1 MATEVLVVTTLMG
14 FGDCLYM
21 TPFLRFLKKL
31 EYSVDVWAINPE
43 PFENNPDISTLK
55 KITDKKVIIPT
66 SYGAHWIFQKFDSN
80 GSNLHTID
88 HFTLKAFNFILR
100 AKEKNLV
107 FKYSPYDISYCEN
120 LLKKYDLISNK
131 YSMCNFVVIC
141 PAVTWPSRTL
151 PLEFY
156 QELIAKIQANGDKVV
171 LVGKTVAPLVNDLT
185 NSELAL
191 KESKNLYPVKS
202 FPNAIDLTNQL
213 TLHQLAA
220 LYDLSKMAINSEN
233 GNMVVSCTSDKCW
246 NLYLPTLTAPEYR
259 LPYRK
264 GCQQYRTVVI
274 NNPDDYY
281 YPSDYFL
288 ISKGSLN
295 LSHAPVLTPKVED
308 VYGAYLKINKA
319 FLSQANYI

>member
-1 MATEVLVVTTLMG
+1 MTKEALVVTTLMG

-21 TPFLRFLKKL
+21 TPFVHFLKQVG
-31 EYSVDVWAINPE
+31 YSVDVWAINPE
-43 PFENNPDISTLK
+43 PFQNNPDISTLK
-55 KITDKKVIIPT
+55 EIKDKRVTIP
-66 SYGAHWIFQKFDSN
+66 SNYSAHWIFQKFDNN
-80 GSNLHTID
+80 GSNLHTVD

-100 AKEKNLV
+100 AKEKDLV
-107 FKYSPYDISYCEN
+107 FRYSPDDMSYCES
-120 LLKKYDLISNK
+120 LLKKNDLISNK
-131 YSMCNFVVIC
+131 YSMCNFVVMC

-151 PLEFY
+151 PLKFY
-156 QELIAKIQANGDKVV
+156 QELAAKIQANGDKVV
-171 LVGKTVAPLVNDLT
+171 LVGKTVALAPTALT
-185 NSELAL
+185 NSDLAL
-191 KESKNLYPVKS
+191 KESKGLYPVNS

-220 LYDLSKMAINSEN
+220 LYDLGKMAINSEN
-233 GNMVVSCTSDKCW
+233 GNMVISCTSNKCW

-264 GCQQYRTVVI
+264 GSQQYRTLVI
-274 NNPDDYY
+274 SNPDDYY
-281 YPSDYFL
+281 YPSDYSL

-295 LSHAPVLTPKVED
+295 LSHAPVLIPKVED